1 MSPYS
6 LQDELDASHY
16 STGLPRWLSSKES
29 TSNAE
34 DMGSVPGLGRFPGK
48 GNGNPLQ
55 YSYLGNPMNR
65 AVWWATVHAV
75 VKELD
80 MT

>member
-16 STGLPRWLSSKES
+16 STGLPSWLTSIES

-34 DMGSVPGLGRFPGK
+34 DMGSVLGLGRFPGE

-55 YSYLGNPMNR
+55 
-65 AVWWATVHAV
+65 
-75 VKELD
+75 
-80 MT
+80 